1 MLKKITTVL
10 GTAALSL
17 TLATAHAGAIDT
29 LKQFNQSTQGMS
41 GQFSQVV
48 TNKKSTKRSSGQF
61 QILRPNLFK
70 WTYNKPYQQV
80 IVGDGK
86 TIWLH
91 DVDLAQ
97 VTKTKQNNALGDSP
111 AAILSN
117 KTSLDSQYT
126 LVEDG
131 SASGIEYVKATPKN
145 PDGSYQYIRL
155 GFKGSE
161 LSEMQL
167 KDNFGNET
175 KLTFSNLKTDVKLN
189 PSSFKFTPPKGVDV
203 LEN

>member
-1 MLKKITTVL
+1 MLKKITTLL
-10 GTAALSL
+10 GTGALGLS
-17 TLATAHAGAIDT
+17 LATAHAGAIDT
-29 LKQFNQSTQGMS
+29 LKQFNDSAQGMS

-97 VTKTKQNNALGDSP
+97 VTKTKQNTALGDSP

-117 KTSLDSQYT
+117 KGSLDSQYT
-126 LVEDG
+126 LLEDG
-131 SASGIEYVKATPKN
+131 NEGGIEYVKATPKN
-145 PDGSYQYIRL
+145 PDGSYQFIRL
-155 GFKGSE
+155 GFKGRE
-161 LSEMQL
+161 LNQMQL

-175 KLTFSNLKTDVKLN
+175 KLTFSGLKTDAKLS